1 MAGLF
6 SRRRMIGA
14 GGAAALSPLVLSSST
29 SHAASPPGGRTGEL
43 ITLVTPVRLFD
54 SRITPPSLGGGK
66 IAAGSAVG
74 VPVSIGTLDG
84 SNVSVAFVNC
94 TVTDTENAGYLLI
107 HASDPIGDK
116 PLPETSN
123 VNWSQTGQTLAN
135 LALTAVG
142 DENYISIF
150 CGGTG
155 RTHFI
160 IDLQGYVPFPA

>member
-6 SRRRMIGA
+6 SRRRMIGV
-14 GGAAALSPLVLSSST
+14 GGAAALTPLVHSSAV
-29 SHAASPPGGRTGEL
+29 AAVPPPGGRTGEL
-43 ITLVTPVRLFD
+43 ITLVTPVRVFD
-54 SRITPPSLGGGK
+54 SRIEPVSLGGGK

-74 VPVSIGTLDG
+74 VPLSAATLDG

-107 HASDPIGDK
+107 HASDLTGEM

-123 VNWSQTGQTLAN
+123 VNWSESGQTLAN
-135 LALTAVG
+135 LVLTAVG
-142 DENYISIF
+142 GENYISIY

-160 IDLQGYVPFPA
+160 IDLLGYVPFPP

>member
-14 GGAAALSPLVLSSST
+14 GGAAVLSPLVLANS
-29 SHAASPPGGRTGEL
+29 AAAAAPPGGRTGQM
-43 ITLVTPVRLFD
+43 ITLVTPVRVFD
-54 SRITPPSLGGGK
+54 SRVTPASLGGGK

-74 VPVSIGTLDG
+74 VPLSAATLDG

-107 HASDPIGDK
+107 HPSDLTGEA

-123 VNWSQTGQTLAN
+123 INWSQSGQTLAN
-135 LALTAVG
+135 LVLTAVG
-142 DENYISIF
+142 GENYISIY
-150 CGGTG
+150 CGGSG

-160 IDLQGYVPFPA
+160 IDLQGYVPFPP

>member
-1 MAGLF
+1 MTGLF

-14 GGAAALSPLVLSSST
+14 GGAVALSPLTASRNS
-29 SHAASPPGGRTGEL
+29 AAAAPSGGRTGQL
-43 ITLVTPVRLFD
+43 ITLVTPVRVFD
-54 SRITPPSLGGGK
+54 SRVTPTSLGGGK
-66 IAAGSAVG
+66 IAAGSSVG
-74 VPVSIGTLDG
+74 VPLSAATLDG

-107 HASDPIGDK
+107 HASDLTGEL

-123 VNWSQTGQTLAN
+123 INWSASGQTLAN
-135 LALTAVG
+135 LVLTAVG
-142 DENYISIF
+142 GENYISIY

-160 IDLQGYVPFPA
+160 IDLQGYIPFPQ